1 VALPPIQLSLD
12 GEEIHL
18 VAAGELDR
26 WGGYLHARRA
36 AFELVCPDNITQIRH
51 ALMCTPSVDTEGVF
65 VELRKQL
72 EDGGALFFE
81 IPPPEVPFEAAEAID
96 IFDLIPDGGIDDGDR
111 RPDANPG
118 LHWIEVICVSAK
130 GESFAG
136 SRARIRLPGGRDEF
150 VTLDA
155 RSSVRFDDLTDD
167 GTAHF
172 ELSGDAVAR
181 GTLEIPTGTRYEI
194 GSPVGLS
201 TRRQHVLI
209 VHPQPGAFVSVELF
223 LEDDPVLSGQY
234 TLTTK
239 NGDHAGAL
247 EGALVR
253 DDGFPIPS
261 AASFSFEQVIPPP
274 RVEEGDQADDE
285 ADDTPGDTDAP
296 IPIVPVP
303 TGTDPSTQ
311 EPFEGPVPADSVR
324 ITLRLDDGTPIPG
337 TIELSHA
344 RTEEQEGDQAEFS
357 GVEGEATVVLRGLG
371 LPN

>member
-1 VALPPIQLSLD
+1 MALPPIKLSLD

-18 VAAGELDR
+18 VAARELDR
-26 WGGYLHARRA
+26 WGGYLHARGA
-36 AFELVCPDNITQIRH
+36 AYALVTPENISRIRH
-51 ALMCTPSVDTEGVF
+51 ALMCSPSVDTEGVF

-81 IPPPEVPFEAAEAID
+81 VPPAEVPFEATEAID
-96 IFDLIPDGGIDDGDR
+96 IFKLIPKGGNDDEDR
-111 RPDANPG
+111 RPGPNPG

-136 SRARIRLPGGRDEF
+136 ARARIRLPGGRSEF

-181 GTLEIPTGTRYEI
+181 GTLDIPTGTRYEI
-194 GSPVGLS
+194 GSAIGLP

-223 LEDDPVLSGQY
+223 VEEEPVLSGQY

-239 NGDHAGAL
+239 NGDTAGAL
-247 EGALVR
+247 EGELVR

-261 AASFSFEQVIPPP
+261 AASFSFEQVLPPP
-274 RVEEGDQADDE
+274 RTEDAQERDEDADADSQTPVE
-285 ADDTPGDTDAP
+285 
-296 IPIVPVP
+296 PVP

-311 EPFEGPVPADSVR
+311 DPLEGPVPEDSIRV
-324 ITLRLDDGTPIPG
+324 TLQLDDGTPVPG

-344 RTEEQEGDQAEFS
+344 RTETQDGDQAEFS
-357 GVEGEATVVLRGLG
+357 GVEGEATVAIRGLR
-371 LPN
+371 LPS